1 MRHVAVFLFVL
12 SSATACGGSNREQG
26 VTPEAPRAPVSS
38 PGAPTEQEIARV
50 LDDWHAAAAQA
61 NEERYFAHFAS
72 YGVFLGT
79 DGKERWTVPEF
90 RAYAHPF
97 FARGRAWSFR
107 STRRVITFLKDV
119 AWFDEDLD
127 TPNLGPSRGSGVLVK
142 DDKGAW
148 KIAQYNLSV
157 PIPNERFK
165 DVKQIISAPAAAAPA
180 PQP

>member
-1 MRHVAVFLFVL
+1 M
-12 SSATACGGSNREQG
+12 
-26 VTPEAPRAPVSS
+26 
-38 PGAPTEQEIARV
+38 

-61 NEERYFAHFAS
+61 NEERYFAHFAP

-79 DGKERWTVPEF
+79 DGKERWTVAEF

-107 STRRVITFLKDV
+107 STRRASTFVKDV

-127 TPNLGPSRGSGVLVK
+127 TPNLGPARGSGVLVR
-142 DDKGAW
+142 DDKSAW

-165 DVKQIISAPAAAAPA
+165 DVKELISKPA
-180 PQP
+180 PSTPAPTP